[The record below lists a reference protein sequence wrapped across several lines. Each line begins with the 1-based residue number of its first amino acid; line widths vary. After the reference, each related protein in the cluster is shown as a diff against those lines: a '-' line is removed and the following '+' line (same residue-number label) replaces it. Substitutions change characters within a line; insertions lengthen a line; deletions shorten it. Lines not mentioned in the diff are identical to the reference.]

1 MTLQVDRKHVDPDI
15 AVLEITGRI
24 TLGFDC
30 QQVEWQLAELM
41 KENQKK
47 VVFNLAEVTTVD
59 STGVGILVMCC
70 AKLRK
75 AGGDLR
81 IAGANGAVRD
91 ILKLT
96 SVDKIVAFYPTVA
109 EASEGFQLGPVN

>member
-1 MTLQVDRKHVDPDI
+1 MTLQVGRKHIDPDI
-15 AVLEITGRI
+15 TVLEISGRI

-30 QQVEWQLAELM
+30 QKVEWQLAELM
-41 KENQKK
+41 KENHKK
-47 VVFNLAEVTTVD
+47 VVFNLTEVATLD

-81 IAGANGAVRD
+81 IAGANAAVWD

-96 SVDKIVAFYPTVA
+96 SVDKIIAFYPTVA
-109 EASEGFQLGPVN
+109 EASEGFQLRQAN